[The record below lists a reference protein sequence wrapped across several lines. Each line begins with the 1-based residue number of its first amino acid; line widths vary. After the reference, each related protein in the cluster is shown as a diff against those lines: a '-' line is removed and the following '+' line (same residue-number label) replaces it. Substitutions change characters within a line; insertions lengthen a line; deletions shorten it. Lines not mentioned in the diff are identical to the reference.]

1 MKKKMKT
8 KPVDDVFYYLSK
20 ATIIIPLVVLLVA
33 LIIKFNEK
41 PKIQSY
47 RQAPV
52 VQPTIQAKVESDL
65 LKNFIKTNAS
75 SSASFNLSGPLNC
88 DYPYDE
94 GVVNAQIKNNNILL
108 KANTKSLMQT
118 ILYKGDCIYLWT
130 PGKLSGQKICGV
142 SSYISTF
149 NALSGLGNF
158 SLESMLKYL
167 PNLGLPVKNLSQK
180 DIDGLI
186 NSCKKKEVNLDIFTI
201 PQNILFKNGL

>member
-20 ATIIIPLVVLLVA
+20 ATIIIPLVVLLIA

-41 PKIQSY
+41 PKTQSY
-47 RQAPV
+47 LEQPII
-52 VQPTIQAKVESDL
+52 QPTIQVKVESDL

-75 SSASFNLSGPLNC
+75 SSASFDLTGPLNC
-88 DYPYDE
+88 DYQYDG

-108 KANTKSLMQT
+108 KANTKSLTQA

-142 SSYISTF
+142 SSYISTL
-149 NALSGLGNF
+149 NALSGFGNF
-158 SLESMLKYL
+158 SLDSILKYL
-167 PNLGLPVKNLSQK
+167 PSLGIPVKNVSSK
-180 DIDGLI
+180 DIAGII
-186 NSCKKKEVNLDIFTI
+186 NSCKKKEVNSDIFTI